1 MDGAFFVGRK
11 EIMDWVNS
19 TLDLNLA
26 KIEDTAS
33 GAAACQLLDI
43 MYPGQVPM
51 HKVNWGAKTSV
62 EFTANY
68 KVLQD
73 CFTKLHIE
81 RHIDVGRLI
90 GGRYM
95 DNLEFM
101 QWFKRFFEL
110 SCSGRPD
117 DYDPISV
124 RTKGKGSSSV
134 DTVKKIVNNKPATA
148 PASTKQTVTN
158 NKPANVQKENKA
170 PAAKPTIS
178 TTASTT
184 NVVASKVSP
193 AKPSSAVNVDAYKQE
208 IELLKNANTIASQN
222 FEALKAEVVGVEK
235 ERDFYF
241 EKLRDIEVILQEVED
256 NGNGNDLTASIF
268 KILYATADGFAPAV
282 NAEDSEAISVNNVE
296 TAEIESY

>member
-1 MDGAFFVGRK
+1 MLYF
-11 EIMDWVNS
+11 I
-19 TLDLNLA
+19 
-26 KIEDTAS
+26 I
-33 GAAACQLLDI
+33 
-43 MYPGQVPM
+43 
-51 HKVNWGAKTSV
+51 VNWGAKTSV

-117 DYDPISV
+117 DYDPVTV

-134 DTVKKIVNNKPATA
+134 DTVKKTVNSKPATA
-148 PASTKQTVTN
+148 PASTKQIVT
-158 NKPANVQKENKA
+158 KATSIQKENKA

-178 TTASTT
+178 TTSSTT
-184 NVVASKVSP
+184 NVVTAKVSP
-193 AKPSSAVNVDAYKQE
+193 AKPNPNVNVDAYKQE
-208 IELLKNANTIASQN
+208 IELLKDANSIASQN
-222 FEALKAEVVGVEK
+222 FEALKAEVLGVEK

-268 KILYATADGFAPAV
+268 KILYATADGFAPAAT
-282 NAEDSEAISVNNVE
+282 AEDSEAISVNNIE